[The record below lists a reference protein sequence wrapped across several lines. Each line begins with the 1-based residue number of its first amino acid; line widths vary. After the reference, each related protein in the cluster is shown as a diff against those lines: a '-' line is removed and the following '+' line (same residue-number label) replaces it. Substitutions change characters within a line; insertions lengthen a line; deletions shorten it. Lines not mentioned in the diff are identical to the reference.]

1 MFRGQDDQTISLCGD
16 DDDESNFQ
24 MEDKIGPDV
33 LEDLTNEHVSVP
45 TISILSP
52 EKKRQTVITP
62 TLELLAAE
70 NSNMKEDIESKLNL
84 IME

>member
-1 MFRGQDDQTISLCGD
+1 
-16 DDDESNFQ
+16 
-24 MEDKIGPDV
+24 MEDKIGRDV
-33 LEDLTNEHVSVP
+33 LEDLTNGHVSVP
-45 TISILSP
+45 SISIESP
-52 EKKRQTVITP
+52 EKKTKPVITP